1 MADPYAGLGSPPTQ
15 ASPSNSPTQ
24 NSDPYAGLGTP
35 PQQQARAPG
44 ATGLGALG
52 QTVSDLF
59 AHPGTVTHAP
69 NAIEQGI
76 MGVANSKPIQGM
88 VGAYQSAD
96 QQGFGGL
103 VARGGEALN
112 DMGVDAYGALSK
124 IKQAYPGQT
133 DDFYRQH
140 LHQIY
145 NQAQIGARQDA
156 QKQVQDNQY
165 PGSAVV
171 NFPASVAGSVDPS
184 WLYNPGA
191 GGLKLLGINAGKTA
205 VARIAGNVVAHAAIN
220 SGLDDAYQAADMLTG
235 VQKGYDLDRNLAA
248 AAMGGAFG
256 GVHAGIGEAAPH
268 VTDFVKGL
276 FGERNID
283 TTPSADPLGRTSPIT
298 GGQPTPE
305 VAAPIHQ
312 AWQTGNEQ
320 DIYNAYN
327 GTNITP
333 PSHAEIH
340 QYVQSRDNPE
350 ANPIDPPPLGQV
362 DQRVAVQQHVD
373 NITSGWKNAPPVHV
387 INHIGDIE
395 DPYSLEKAVDQ
406 GADHPSALGF
416 HDPDTGHSYIFANKV
431 QSPEDVSAVLYHEGL
446 GHFGLQQKFGANLDS
461 LLQTLDS
468 RNVGQFGKDVDA
480 ELQANG
486 SEYGGNRTR
495 AAEEVLANMS
505 EKGQMKPSVSDAVE
519 STLRRFGRKMGMDLT
534 YSDAEVRNILSMAHD
549 SVINGNGR
557 DARANSYK
565 LNRGYQPTDLSANA
579 EPKPLNHMF
588 TGEKAAGYDPQNQT
602 AYKATDGSIR
612 NEISDQNAYLKDME
626 PETTHKLGDVLQHP
640 ELFANYPE
648 LRNTKVVHTEMDPSI
663 DAAYSPKTKNI
674 YLNTRAP
681 DKLSATLHETQHA
694 IQDIEDRPGV
704 RGGNTLN
711 ASPEEYAANPL
722 ENEARA
728 TEDRKDMSHFD
739 REQTPVNFM
748 RRKDAMSSDYVS
760 QDLERVYRALDEHY
774 TPTTQT
780 HEEAQAKALELGF
793 KPSQIKEMGNTTK
806 DLDVRVAR
814 LQAAANMADS
824 RVQDIEN
831 RLGTPDQKVT
841 DAMDYAS
848 ALADFNYLAARVK
861 GTKADIARALNISK
875 TARSYT
881 VATMTQVAERLKAD
895 GSGLSEIV
903 GDPVKF
909 MNFVNQ
915 IKALRASGN
924 QAGAHVLMAGVN
936 KPYWEQYLTS
946 FHFNAM
952 LSSLSTHVKA
962 PLDMMTGISH
972 NVLDHTLAMP
982 VGKVYNFVEGITG
995 RSVKP
1000 GVSAEEVQGRVLG
1013 AIRSVFNHEVHLKT
1027 LQAAKTGDGSIV
1039 QPNGTSQPTS
1049 AGATYGQASN
1059 ARFSGLASPINIPM
1073 NLITAQ
1079 DTLFR
1084 SVALGQE
1091 LHGLGARQAIQDF
1104 KAAGVKPT
1112 PDMIRVAG
1120 DAHAFNPT
1128 QLMLDTARSN
1138 AEKSLLLNPNKV
1150 TAWLG
1155 KMTSYKP
1162 GMSWQERVGTFAA
1175 TNLAPFMRVA
1185 SNSLITRTIERSPL
1199 PLVLPS
1205 TWRTLAAGGADAHLA
1220 LSRMIYGTVKL
1231 GLLWG
1236 AADATK
1242 NALTGQGPSNT
1253 NKFKELEASGWRPDA
1268 VHENGKYNTGGT
1280 LNMSLNPFDLH
1291 NSTAQ
1296 MVKDAHD
1303 AYDQAQ
1309 KDSAGKG
1316 FFVAA
1321 GNLMKA
1327 GLGTIYHD
1335 MEQGSWIHDMAPA
1348 LEAADARGDGAGQT
1362 GASFVGQEAKTFVPG
1377 VLNQATRVMDP
1388 NEHDTRPD
1396 NSGDFTGSV
1405 INDVKSA
1412 IPGLA
1417 ETLPIRYSVYGDPLQ
1432 NGASVTGVHTVIPG
1446 LQGNGVQ
1453 ETTDPTKLELQRLAK
1468 LSPAAVVTPV
1478 QRTVQVTDP
1487 TTGEK
1492 TPKKLTTAEF
1502 ESYQQLAGVNI
1513 VDQVK
1518 QLMADPEWSSTPDKT
1533 KIAAVKEVE
1542 KQVKQAARE
1551 QLFGN

>member
-1 MADPYAGLGSPPTQ
+1 MA
-15 ASPSNSPTQ
+15 
-24 NSDPYAGLGTP
+24 DPYAGLGTP
-35 PQQQARAPG
+35 PQAAPNNPTQTQDPYAGLGTPPTQQAPKSSFANAP
-44 ATGLGALG
+44 AALG
-52 QTVSDLF
+52 
-59 AHPGTVTHAP
+59 
-69 NAIEQGI
+69 
-76 MGVANSKPIQGM
+76 
-88 VGAYQSAD
+88 GAAMSAD
-96 QQGFGGL
+96 LQGFGGH
-103 VARGGEALN
+103 VAQWARETLDDVTHGG
-112 DMGVDAYGALSK
+112 AYAQAQELSPGK
-124 IKQAYPGQT
+124 SDDWYKQQVHMAYNSAMSTAQDQAQQQVQNNPYPGHT
-133 DDFYRQH
+133 VGNF
-140 LHQIY
+140 
-145 NQAQIGARQDA
+145 AAG
-156 QKQVQDNQY
+156 
-165 PGSAVV
+165 VV
-171 NFPASVAGSVDPS
+171 GGVDPS
-184 WLYNPGA
+184 YFIPMEGVGA
-191 GGLKLLGINAGKTA
+191 KAVGAIASPLLQGAAKIGVSAG
-205 VARIAGNVVAHAAIN
+205 AHAILN
-220 SGLDDAYQAADMLTG
+220 SADDASYQLADIIG
-235 VQKGYDLDRNLAA
+235 DRQKDFDVQRNLQA

-256 GVHAGIGEAAPH
+256 GAHTAISP
-268 VTDFVKGL
+268 FVSNLFKGR
-276 FGERNID
+276 GVD
-283 TTPSADPLGRTSPIT
+283 TLPSEDPLGRTTPIT

-305 VAAPIHQ
+305 VSGPIHQ

-333 PSHAEIH
+333 PSHTEIH

-362 DQRVAVQQHVD
+362 DQRAAVQQHVD
-373 NITSGWKNAPPVHV
+373 DITSGWKNAPPVHV

-480 ELQANG
+480 ELKANG

-557 DARANSYK
+557 DARANSFK
-565 LNRGYQPTDLSANA
+565 INRGYQPTDLSTNA
-579 EPKPLNHMF
+579 EPKPLNHMY
-588 TGEKAAGYDPQNQT
+588 TDRGEVSDHSATMLNPRGDTLGTTMDHPDLYDRYPQLRDTPVIHSNLKETHGLVGGYDPEMQAIHLDHSANL
-602 AYKATDGSIR
+602 
-612 NEISDQNAYLKDME
+612 SDA
-626 PETTHKLGDVLQHP
+626 
-640 ELFANYPE
+640 
-648 LRNTKVVHTEMDPSI
+648 I
-663 DAAYSPKTKNI
+663 
-674 YLNTRAP
+674 
-681 DKLSATLHETQHA
+681 HETQHA
-694 IQDIEDRPGV
+694 VQHIEGRISTGE
-704 RGGNTLN
+704 TN
-711 ASPEEYAANPL
+711 AHLSDEDYNKDPREIEAQKTEKRLYMTPEERFSADQDELKANPRFWSDP
-722 ENEARA
+722 EYRKMVVEQGRTQNPGEVGKPQEAPQYRTEAEARA
-728 TEDRKDMSHFD
+728 
-739 REQTPVNFM
+739 QGLNFM

-774 TPTTQT
+774 VPTTQT

-793 KPSQIKEMGNTTK
+793 KPSQIKEMGDTTK

-881 VATMTQVAERLKAD
+881 VATMAQVAERLKAD

-903 GDPVKF
+903 GDPIKF

-915 IKALRASGN
+915 IKALRAAGN

-982 VGKVYNFVEGITG
+982 IGKVYNFVEGITG

-1039 QPNGTSQPTS
+1039 QPNGSSQPTS
-1049 AGATYGQASN
+1049 ANATYGQASN
-1059 ARFSGLASPINIPM
+1059 ARFTGLASPINIPM

-1091 LHGLGARQAIQDF
+1091 LHGLGARQALQDF

-1253 NKFKELEASGWRPDA
+1253 NKFKELEASGWRPNA
-1268 VHENGKYNTGGT
+1268 VHENGQYNTGGT

-1303 AYDQAQ
+1303 AYDQARE
-1309 KDSAGKG
+1309 DSAGKG

-1396 NSGDFTGSV
+1396 NPGDFTGSV

-1432 NGASVTGVHTVIPG
+1432 NGASVTGVHTAIPG
-1446 LQGNGVQ
+1446 LQGNAVQ

-1478 QRTVQVTDP
+1478 QRTVQITDP

-1533 KIAAVKEVE
+1533 KIAAVREVE